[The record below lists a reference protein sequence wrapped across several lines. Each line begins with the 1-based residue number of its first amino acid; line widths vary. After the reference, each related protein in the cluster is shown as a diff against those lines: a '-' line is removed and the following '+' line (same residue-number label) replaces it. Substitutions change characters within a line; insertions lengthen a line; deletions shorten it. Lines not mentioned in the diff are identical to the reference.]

1 VVWLNIARG
10 DFYLERSLVNV
21 GKVNRV
27 KAPRG
32 LIVDSSNKIVADNFI
47 SFSLVLNT
55 KDFLKHPEKQKK
67 ILEEAEAFSGVSQ
80 DNILK
85 QVERQEDEQLFDDI
99 VLAHDLSQEQV
110 IALQTND
117 RPIGLE
123 LVQEYKRSY
132 PEGKVF
138 ASLLG
143 YTSAPTIA
151 DLKNKAQLVST
162 DEVGRTGIES
172 FYDERLQGKPGVVIA
187 LRNARGEVLENQVQS
202 EPRIAPTL
210 HLTIDG
216 ELQSYFYKT
225 LDQRLKD
232 IGRTSA
238 VGIAIDV
245 KTGAVLAFMN
255 FPSFDNNIFSTK
267 DEAGQR
273 QKLLNDHNR
282 PLFDR
287 AVSGL
292 YNPGSTIK
300 PMVGIA
306 ALNEKIISPSRE
318 IFSPGYLEIPNPYHP
333 ENPSKFLDWRYQG
346 NVNLGAAIAQSSNV
360 YFYAVGGGALG
371 IKGLGIGKLR
381 QWWQKFGLG
390 KKTGIDMPGEE
401 DGFLPDPDWKQK
413 TQGRP
418 WLLGDTYN
426 VSIGQGDLLLTPMQL
441 AVYAAGLANGGKF
454 FRPYVSSDNN
464 VPAVNIDLSYLKNEF
479 REVQKGMRQTVTS
492 PLGTAKLLD
501 NLPMATAAKTGSAQ
515 IKNNTQENAFFI
527 GYAPY
532 ENPQIA
538 IMVMIENSKEGSLN
552 AVPVARDVFSWYYE
566 NRVKKV
572 GETVKKSP

>member
-1 VVWLNIARG
+1 
-10 DFYLERSLVNV
+10 
-21 GKVNRV
+21 
-27 KAPRG
+27 
-32 LIVDSSNKIVADNFI
+32 
-47 SFSLVLNT
+47 
-55 KDFLKHPEKQKK
+55 
-67 ILEEAEAFSGVSQ
+67 
-80 DNILK
+80 
-85 QVERQEDEQLFDDI
+85 
-99 VLAHDLSQEQV
+99 
-110 IALQTND
+110 
-117 RPIGLE
+117 
-123 LVQEYKRSY
+123 
-132 PEGKVF
+132 
-138 ASLLG
+138 
-143 YTSAPTIA
+143 
-151 DLKNKAQLVST
+151 
-162 DEVGRTGIES
+162 
-172 FYDERLQGKPGVVIA
+172 
-187 LRNARGEVLENQVQS
+187 
-202 EPRIAPTL
+202 
-210 HLTIDG
+210 
-216 ELQSYFYKT
+216 
-225 LDQRLKD
+225 
-232 IGRTSA
+232 
-238 VGIAIDV
+238 
-245 KTGAVLAFMN
+245 
-255 FPSFDNNIFSTK
+255 
-267 DEAGQR
+267 
-273 QKLLNDHNR
+273 
-282 PLFDR
+282 
-287 AVSGL
+287 
-292 YNPGSTIK
+292 
-300 PMVGIA
+300 MVGIA

-572 GETVKKSP
+572 GETVTSLSTRSAVRAQ